1 MRVGQSVTGAL
12 AAALAGGL
20 FSGGCWGQSYPYRP
34 IRFIVPYGPGG
45 ASDIST
51 RIVAARLAESLGQQI
66 VVDNRPGAGS
76 IIGTELLA
84 KSAPD
89 GYTLMM
95 ANISFSANP
104 ALHSKLPYDALKDF
118 TPVSMVDVMPNV
130 LLVHPSVPA
139 RSVTELIALA
149 KAKTGQLNYAS
160 AGVGSANYLNTEL
173 FQSHAGITVVHIP
186 YQGGGQAMTAIVGGE
201 AQMLFITVPPAL
213 PHIKSGRVRA
223 LAATSPKRIAA
234 LPDVPTLGETVLPG
248 FEFFEW
254 HGVLA
259 PGGTPREVINRL
271 NGEINKIVAIPEVRE
286 RISGLGAEA
295 TGGTPAQMAQH
306 VNAEIAKWRKV
317 LKRVD

>member
-1 MRVGQSVTGAL
+1 MKSTRVS
-12 AAALAGGL
+12 AAAFAGAFAGAEATAA
-20 FSGGCWGQSYPYRP
+20 WAQQYPYRP
-34 IRFIVPYGPGG
+34 IRFIVPYGAGG

-51 RIVAARLAESLGQQI
+51 RIIASRLAESLGQQI

-76 IIGTELLA
+76 IIGTDLLA

-104 ALHSKLPYDALKDF
+104 ALHSKLPYDARKDF
-118 TPVSMVDVMPNV
+118 TPISRVDVMPNV

-139 RSVTELIALA
+139 QSVAELIALA
-149 KAKTGQLNYAS
+149 KAKPGQLNYAS

-173 FQSHAGITVVHIP
+173 FQSQAGVKVVHMP
-186 YQGGGQAMTAIVGGE
+186 YQGGGQAVGALVGGE

-213 PHIKSGRVRA
+213 RHIKSARARA
-223 LAATSPKRIAA
+223 LAVTSLKRIAA
-234 LPDVPTLGETVLPG
+234 LADVPTLGEAVLPG
-248 FEFFEW
+248 FEFYEW

-259 PGGTPREVINRL
+259 PAGTPPAVISRL
-271 NGEINKIVAIPEVRE
+271 HSEINKIVAMPEVRE
-286 RISGLGAEA
+286 RISNLGADA
-295 TGGTPAQMAQH
+295 VGSTPAEMAQH

-317 LKRVD
+317 LKPVN

>member
-1 MRVGQSVTGAL
+1 MELRHI
-12 AAALAGGL
+12 AAAAFCGVTAWIAA
-20 FSGGCWGQSYPYRP
+20 SDVWAQTYPYRP

-51 RIVAARLAESLGQQI
+51 RIIASRLAESLGQQI

-76 IIGTELLA
+76 IIGTDLLA

-104 ALHSKLPYDALKDF
+104 ALHAKLPYDALKDF
-118 TPVSMVDVMPNV
+118 ASISRVDVMPNV

-139 RSVTELIALA
+139 RSVAELIALA
-149 KAKTGQLNYAS
+149 KAKSGQLNYAS

-173 FQSHAGITVVHIP
+173 FQSQADIKVVHIP
-186 YQGGGQAMTAIVGGE
+186 YQGGGQAVTALVGGE

-213 PHIKSGRVRA
+213 PHIKSGRARA
-223 LAATSPKRIAA
+223 LAVTSPRRIPA
-234 LPDVPTLGETVLPG
+234 LADVPTIAEAVLPG
-248 FEFFEW
+248 FEFYEW
-254 HGVLA
+254 HGVVA
-259 PGGTPREVINRL
+259 PRGTPPAVINRL
-271 NGEINKIVAIPEVRE
+271 NEEINRIVLIPEVRE

-295 TGGTPAQMAQH
+295 IGSTPAQMAQH
-306 VNAEIAKWRKV
+306 VSAEIANWRKV

>member
-1 MRVGQSVTGAL
+1 MKFTPVLTAAFAG
-12 AAALAGGL
+12 AAAVAAAPAA
-20 FSGGCWGQSYPYRP
+20 WPQQYPYRP

-51 RIVAARLAESLGQQI
+51 RIIAARLAESLGQQI

-76 IIGTELLA
+76 IIGTDLLA

-118 TPVSMVDVMPNV
+118 TPISRVDVMPNV

-139 RSVTELIALA
+139 HSVAELIALA
-149 KAKTGQLNYAS
+149 KAKPGQLNYAS

-173 FQSHAGITVVHIP
+173 FQSLAGVKVVHIP
-186 YQGGGQAMTAIVGGE
+186 YQGGGQAVAALVGGE
-201 AQMLFITVPPAL
+201 SQLLFITVPPAL
-213 PHIKSGRVRA
+213 PHVRSGRARA
-223 LAATSPKRIAA
+223 LAVTSPKRIPA
-234 LPDVPTLGETVLPG
+234 LAEVPTIAEAVLPG
-248 FEFFEW
+248 FEFYEW
-254 HGVLA
+254 HGVIA
-259 PGGTPREVINRL
+259 PAGTPSEIIGRLNAEINR
-271 NGEINKIVAIPEVRE
+271 IVAMPEVRE
-286 RISGLGAEA
+286 RIANLGAEA
-295 TGGTPAQMAQH
+295 VGSTPAQMAQH

-317 LKRVD
+317 LKPVN

>member
-1 MRVGQSVTGAL
+1 MKPTQVL
-12 AAALAGGL
+12 AAGFAILSMGVFA
-20 FSGGCWGQSYPYRP
+20 CAAWGQSYPYKP

-51 RIVAARLAESLGQQI
+51 RIVAVRLAESLGQQV

-76 IIGTELLA
+76 IIGTDLLA
-84 KSAPD
+84 KSAAD

-118 TPVSMVDVMPNV
+118 APISRVDVMPNV
-130 LLVHPSVPA
+130 LVVHPSVAA

-149 KAKTGQLNYAS
+149 KAKPGQLNYAS

-173 FQSHAGITVVHIP
+173 FQSLAGVQVVHIP
-186 YQGGGQAMTAIVGGE
+186 YQGGGQAVAALVGGE

-213 PHIKSGRVRA
+213 PHIKSGRARA
-223 LAATSPKRIAA
+223 LAVTSPKRMAA
-234 LPDVPTLGETVLPG
+234 LADVPTIAEAVLPG
-248 FEFFEW
+248 FEFHEW

-259 PGGTPREVINRL
+259 PAGTPPAVINRL
-271 NGEINKIVAIPEVRE
+271 NGEINRIVAIPEVRE
-286 RISGLGAEA
+286 RLAALGAEA
-295 TGGTPAQMAQH
+295 IGSTPAEMARH
-306 VNAEIAKWRKV
+306 VNGEIANWRKV
-317 LKRVD
+317 LKPVN